1 MQSVHQTERF
11 NQLIEFLRSKPV
23 EMCLGS
29 AADLE
34 QLLNSLQ
41 TAAAILVSGWAKCK
55 KDKDLARAIMALRED
70 EGGHFKFESAL
81 NTVSQVVYAD
91 MCAGKPVEQRTPHD
105 WIKAAARS
113 AGHTIG
119 KERFAVDSLSAGGED
134 GGDGGDHCLE
144 RIEDNADT
152 SIWNLRQKDPDY
164 RHGDCLPVST
174 SMILSVRDSLAAAAG
189 IQNKA
194 ASRVMTAAIRA
205 AALVVS
211 RAPEARDFGRVASRV
226 DNMALEV
233 GALADLAIK
242 RLRLADAPQ
251 RWASMD
257 DASIALI
264 ALTLPLA
271 KSTREI
277 DALLTLNRENQLL
290 TLYALGNRSR
300 MWLGENP
307 IPPGPGCQPDPPTLA
322 AAMAKIGKVKSLAA
336 AAVRRAAGFRS
347 TTGLVQAPLA
357 FEEALS

>member
-11 NQLIEFLRSKPV
+11 NKLIEFLRSKPV

-70 EGGHFKFESAL
+70 EGGHLKFESAL

-105 WIKAAARS
+105 LIKAAARS

-134 GGDGGDHCLE
+134 GGDHCLE

-152 SIWNLRQKDPDY
+152 SIWNLRQKDPDC

-174 SMILSVRDSLAAAAG
+174 SMIVGVRDSLAAAAG

-211 RAPEARDFGRVASRV
+211 RAPVARDFGRVASRV
-226 DNMALEV
+226 DDMALEV

-251 RWASMD
+251 RWVSMD

-300 MWLGENP
+300 MWLGEHSRNP
-307 IPPGPGCQPDPPTLA
+307 SLSGPGCQSDPPTLA

-357 FEEALS
+357 FEGALS